1 MHDFAKTLIFMG
13 FLLVGAG
20 LFIALVGKA
29 SGVGRLPGDFYLKK
43 GKFVFYFPLMTCF
56 VVSLL
61 LTALFSIFG
70 RK

>member
-20 LFIALVGKA
+20 LFIALIGKA
-29 SGVGRLPGDFYLKK
+29 TSIGRLPGDLYMKK
-43 GKFVFYFPLMTCF
+43 GKFVFYFPVMTCF
-56 VVSLL
+56 IASLL